1 MAEKILTSKGSVFT
15 EDTEED
21 IKATIVTE
29 KVDKP
34 KFKPKKPSRPTITIY
49 KDDAE
54 YIYTMIKDIT
64 KDAVNA
70 ISVGNANALHGA
82 INNILKEYRKKI
94 LK

>member
-15 EDTEED
+15 EDTADD

-29 KVDKP
+29 KVEKP
-34 KFKPKKPSRPTITIY
+34 KPKKPSRPTITIY